1 MGLRLFAMI
10 QHRALS
16 SRSAASLIC
25 VLCYLTVSVQCES
38 DDSASTELTNILT
51 EKTQPH
57 TQLGEVA
64 QTGQVAVSTGAAA
77 EGEAATVG
85 EEAEKPSRKLLG
97 RRLRRRRLNDS
108 RRRIKKEGFHRRR
121 RRTFVKTVMGVM
133 DKYNSFWRKTMGGGE
148 GETRTCVSMS
158 AKNCLNYSLKPLY
171 DQNWFQVFRKG
182 VVKATDLFV
191 PKTKWK
197 GGSHGT
203 PKAWGQEAAVY
214 ACK

>member
-1 MGLRLFAMI
+1 MI

-38 DDSASTELTNILT
+38 DDAGSTELTNILT

-97 RRLRRRRLNDS
+97 RKKKAKQRSRQPRRRRK
-108 RRRIKKEGFHRRR
+108 RKKR
-121 RRTFVKTVMGVM
+121 
-133 DKYNSFWRKTMGGGE
+133 S
-148 GETRTCVSMS
+148 
-158 AKNCLNYSLKPLY
+158 P
-171 DQNWFQVFRKG
+171 
-182 VVKATDLFV
+182 
-191 PKTKWK
+191 
-197 GGSHGT
+197 
-203 PKAWGQEAAVY
+203 
-214 ACK
+214 